1 METAKL
7 RPADLNKEALQIL
20 QEAEASINRCA
31 GMQGDPPA
39 EIILLALNG
48 SK

>member
-1 METAKL
+1 MEIAKM

-31 GMQGDPPA
+31 GVQGEPPA

-48 SK
+48 GK